1 MPSFLTARLERLEN
15 KILAPKKQGHVIS
28 PNREPASARALRM
41 HNYQQRWRRL
51 IAPNL
56 LCASDACRN
65 ASPTL
70 EFPNVCCQRR
80 QRESGTALPNWRGAP
95 ERTKIWHLWP
105 LSGQWR
111 ELPANTRCF
120 TGLWLQ
126 TKGRKGRTMRHVD
139 RFLFAVAA
147 AFLIFLAALLIGY
160 SGYQVWKTI
169 ATAGQVLAAG
179 DFGYIVINSVGYVV
193 IAIAILDVA
202 KHLLEE
208 EVLAWR
214 EPHRATNFRRNFSRF
229 ISIILIAIFL
239 EGLVLVFKV
248 TQDDIKLMV
257 YPVLLLSAGVAMMI
271 GLAVFQRLGSD
282 PGKAGTGLE

>member
-1 MPSFLTARLERLEN
+1 
-15 KILAPKKQGHVIS
+15 
-28 PNREPASARALRM
+28 
-41 HNYQQRWRRL
+41 
-51 IAPNL
+51 
-56 LCASDACRN
+56 
-65 ASPTL
+65 
-70 EFPNVCCQRR
+70 
-80 QRESGTALPNWRGAP
+80 
-95 ERTKIWHLWP
+95 
-105 LSGQWR
+105 
-111 ELPANTRCF
+111 
-120 TGLWLQ
+120 
-126 TKGRKGRTMRHVD
+126 MRHVD

-179 DFGYIVINSVGYVV
+179 DFGYIVIDSVGYVV

>member
-1 MPSFLTARLERLEN
+1 M
-15 KILAPKKQGHVIS
+15 
-28 PNREPASARALRM
+28 
-41 HNYQQRWRRL
+41 
-51 IAPNL
+51 APN
-56 LCASDACRN
+56 
-65 ASPTL
+65 
-70 EFPNVCCQRR
+70 EG
-80 QRESGTALPNWRGAP
+80 EK
-95 ERTKIWHLWP
+95 ERI
-105 LSGQWR
+105 
-111 ELPANTRCF
+111 
-120 TGLWLQ
+120 
-126 TKGRKGRTMRHVD
+126 MRHVD
-139 RFLFAVAA
+139 RFLFAIAA

-160 SGYQVWKTI
+160 SGYQVWKTMV
-169 ATAGQVLAAG
+169 TAGQVLAAG
-179 DFGYIVINSVGYVV
+179 DFGYIVIDSVGYVV

-214 EPHRATNFRRNFSRF
+214 EPRRATNFRRNFSRF